1 MSASDGVPGLMKAAP
16 MLIDVTRLVDRQMQ
30 GRLPTGVDRVCL
42 EYVRRFGD
50 RSLAL
55 IRCGGRWVVL
65 PRQNSARLFGELGEP
80 AAGFSR
86 RVIGLVARSLPSTF
100 RGLPRGAV
108 LLNLGHS
115 ALDQTGYAATI
126 RRYDLRPLFFL
137 HDLIPVT
144 HPEYARPGEPER
156 HARRVETMLGYGRG
170 ILVNSRD
177 TLDALQRFASD
188 RHISLPPCRAASLA
202 PGRLP
207 APAPKPPIDQPYFV
221 MLGTIEPRKNHLLL
235 LHLWRELVRSL
246 GDGAPVLILIGQRG
260 WECEQV
266 VDLLERCAVLQGKVV
281 EIPCADDNAL
291 ATWLHHARALLFPSF
306 VEGYGLPLV
315 EALSLGTPVIASDL
329 PVFREIAGEIP
340 DYLDPM
346 DGLGWKKHILDY
358 AQPFSAKRAVQL
370 ERLKGYRPPT
380 WEDHFRIVETFL
392 AEIGLEASQ

>member
-1 MSASDGVPGLMKAAP
+1 MKAAP

-50 RSLAL
+50 RSLAA
-55 IRCGGRWVVL
+55 IRWRGRWVVL
-65 PRQNSARLFGELGEP
+65 TRQNSARLFGELGEP
-80 AAGFSR
+80 TAGFSR
-86 RVIGLVARSLPSTF
+86 RVIGLVASALPSTF
-100 RGLPRGAV
+100 QGLPRGAV

-115 ALDQTGYAATI
+115 GLDQAGYATTI

-137 HDLIPVT
+137 HDLIPLA

-156 HARRVETMLGYGRG
+156 HVRRVETMLKHGRG
-170 ILVNSRD
+170 ILVNSQD

-235 LHLWRELVRSL
+235 LHLWRELVRSH
-246 GDGAPVLILIGQRG
+246 GEGAPVLILIGQRG

-340 DYLDPM
+340 DYLDPL
-346 DGLGWKKHILDY
+346 DGLGWKQRILDY
-358 AQPFSAKRAVQL
+358 AQPQSTRRAAQL
-370 ERLKGYRPPT
+370 GRLQGFHLPT
-380 WEDHFRIVETFL
+380 WDEHFRIVDAFVRDV
-392 AEIGLEASQ
+392 GLEVGR